1 MRRTAMDVDADLAQL
16 APVRNAIVGH
26 ALDWGAP
33 VDRSILAL
41 LVSEV
46 LANAMEH
53 GSPPIVA
60 AVDWDDRRLRVEI
73 SDASDAAPVQRR
85 PDVRDP
91 GGRGIWLVDRNAS
104 AWGVDWSPEGKSVW
118 FELRESTRPR

>member
-1 MRRTAMDVDADLAQL
+1 MGADLAQL
-16 APVRNAIVGH
+16 GPVRNAIVDH
-26 ALDWGAP
+26 AVTWGVP
-33 VDRSILAL
+33 VDRSVLAL

-73 SDASDAAPVQRR
+73 SDSSADAPVQRR
-85 PDVRDP
+85 PALSDA
-91 GGRGIWLVDRNAS
+91 GGRGIWLVDHNAS
-104 AWGVDWSPEGKSVW
+104 AWGVEWTPGGKSVW
-118 FELRESTRPR
+118 FELRASSRIG